1 MEQAIRLIASSK
13 YKYSMLKALNLSENA
28 PWKQRF
34 RASTTTLIEIAAAN
48 PSRGLVRSNQSGLHQ
63 LYTWDLVDDQIQQ
76 LTNHATG
83 ISGGRMAVD
92 GNFIYYLNDQ
102 KGNELGHYVRVPF
115 EGGEVVD
122 ITPAFPPY
130 AGNGIIES
138 PKGDLLGLA
147 IADRQGFHCYL
158 LGKTPS
164 GELKSP
170 SLLWE
175 STARTSAPRFSQDS
189 RLAAI
194 ATNQRS
200 GKNAF
205 NILVLDT
212 ANGKVIG
219 ELWQTESSV
228 KPMQFSPHINDQWL
242 LVTTDV
248 SGFKRPLLWHPV
260 TGEQQTLAIE
270 SLEGDISALDWSI
283 QDEILLC
290 QTFQAQ
296 EYLYLLNLQT
306 SDLKLICPES
316 GTFGSGQC
324 LPNGN
329 VIISFTNSSY
339 RTRTI
344 EIDPKV
350 PPDITQARLPI
361 ESIPVSEP
369 WRSITFPSTDGTL
382 IQAWLALPPGE
393 PPYPTILDVHGGPS
407 SVITDC
413 FSARTQAWLDH
424 GYAWLSVNYRG
435 SITFGKAFERAIWGN
450 LGNLEVED
458 MVAARNWLLQE
469 GIADPDHILVT
480 GGSYG
485 GYLTLQALGKYP
497 DLWAG
502 GMAEIAIA
510 DWFLMYEDQAETLRA
525 TQCSL
530 FGGTPSEKPKAHQAA
545 SPITYAEQIKAP
557 ILVIQGR
564 NDTRCPARQMQA
576 YEAKLKSLGKSIQ
589 IHWFDAGHGSKA
601 TEQQIEHQSLQL
613 QFAYSLLS
621 GAD

>member
-1 MEQAIRLIASSK
+1 
-13 YKYSMLKALNLSENA
+13 MLKFPDLSENA

-34 RASTTTLIEIAAAN
+34 RASTTIAIEIAAAN
-48 PSRGLVRSNQSGLHQ
+48 PGRGLVCSDQSGLYQ
-63 LYTWDLVDDQIQQ
+63 LYTWDLVEDRIQQ
-76 LTNHATG
+76 LTNHSTG
-83 ISGGRMAVD
+83 ISRGRIAAN
-92 GNFIYYLNDQ
+92 GNFIYYLDDQ

-115 EGGEVVD
+115 EGGKAVD

-130 AGNGIIES
+130 AGNGITES
-138 PKGDLLGLA
+138 PNGDLLGLV
-147 IADRQGFHCYL
+147 ITDRQGFHCYL
-158 LGKTPS
+158 LDKTPS
-164 GELKSP
+164 GELNSP
-170 SLLWE
+170 NLLWE
-175 STARTSAPRFSQDS
+175 STARAFVPKFSQDS

-200 GKNAF
+200 GQNAF
-205 NILVLDT
+205 NVLVLDT

-219 ELWQTESSV
+219 ELWQSESSV
-228 KPMQFSPHINDQWL
+228 QPIRFSPHINDQRL
-242 LVTTDV
+242 LVSTDV
-248 SGFKRPLLWHPV
+248 SGFERPLLWHPV

-270 SLEGDISALDWSI
+270 ALEGNIAAWDWSI

-296 EYLYLLNLQT
+296 EYLYLLNLHT
-306 SDLKLICPES
+306 GELKSICPKS
-316 GTFGSGQC
+316 GTFSGGQC

-329 VIISFTNSSY
+329 VIVSFTNSSY
-339 RTRTI
+339 RTRTLEI
-344 EIDPKV
+344 EPKV

-369 WRSITFPSTDGTL
+369 WRSVTFPSTDGTL
-382 IQAWLALPPGE
+382 IQAWLALPSSE
-393 PPYPTILDVHGGPS
+393 PPYPTILHVHGGPT
-407 SVITDC
+407 SVVTDC
-413 FSARTQAWLDH
+413 FSANTQAWLDH

-435 SITFGKAFERAIWGN
+435 SVTFGKAFERAIWEN

-458 MVAARNWLLQE
+458 MVAARNWLLQAGLAE
-469 GIADPDHILVT
+469 PHRILVI

-502 GMAEIAIA
+502 GMAEVAIA

-525 TQCSL
+525 CQRSL
-530 FGGTPSEKPKAHQAA
+530 FGGTPDEKLEAHQTA
-545 SPITYAEQIKAP
+545 SPITYAEHVKAP

-564 NDTRCPARQMQA
+564 NDTRCPARQMEA

-601 TEQQIEHQSLQL
+601 TEQQIEHQALQL
-613 QFAYSLLS
+613 QFAYSLLA